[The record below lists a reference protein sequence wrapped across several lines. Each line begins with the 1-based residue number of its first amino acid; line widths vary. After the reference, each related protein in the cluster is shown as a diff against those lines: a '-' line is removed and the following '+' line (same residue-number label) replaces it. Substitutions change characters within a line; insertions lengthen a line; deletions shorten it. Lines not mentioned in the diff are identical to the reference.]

1 MRYIMSNSSKKEYLF
16 EVRKR
21 YFSVSKIEKKI
32 ILDEF
37 CTNCTYNRKYA
48 IRLINNTS
56 LPKSSYKRSGRK
68 KIYHQKPI
76 IDFLKHLLIATN
88 FICSKRLK
96 AVIKDWLPFYLIH
109 FPNTISDEQ
118 QKLLLKISH
127 ASIDRV
133 LKKFRKKNQKLGL
146 SSTKP
151 GSLLKK
157 HIPIKTN
164 QWDESRP
171 GFVEADTVAH
181 CGVSLAGHYIHTVQA
196 VDIATG
202 WTECRAAWGK
212 GERGVFD
219 ALKNIETALPFK
231 ILGFD
236 SDNGNEFLN
245 RNLLKY
251 FLNKKPPISF
261 TRSREYQKNDN
272 AHIEQKNWT
281 NIRQYLGYHRFDN
294 PDILTLLNNL
304 FSREWSLFFNFFIP
318 SVKLISK
325 YRNGAKTIKEH
336 DKPKTPFQRLLDS
349 NSLYPTKRIKY
360 LNLYNSLDPFILFDS
375 LKNQILDVLKLVN

>member
-1 MRYIMSNSSKKEYLF
+1 M
-16 EVRKR
+16 
-21 YFSVSKIEKKI
+21 
-32 ILDEF
+32 
-37 CTNCTYNRKYA
+37 
-48 IRLINNTS
+48 
-56 LPKSSYKRSGRK
+56 
-68 KIYHQKPI
+68 
-76 IDFLKHLLIATN
+76 ATN
-88 FICSKRLK
+88 FICSKRLV
-96 AVIKDWLPFYLIH
+96 AVIKIWLPFYLID
-109 FPNTISDEQ
+109 FPNVLSEEQ
-118 QKLLLKISH
+118 QKLLLQISH

-133 LKKFRKKNQKLGL
+133 LKKYRKKNRKLGL

-181 CGVSLAGHYIHTVQA
+181 CGSSLVGHYIHTIQV

-219 ALKNIETALPFK
+219 ALRNIEDALPFK

-251 FLNKKPPISF
+251 FLNKKPPVSF
-261 TRSREYQKNDN
+261 TRSREYHKNDN

-294 PDILTLLNNL
+294 SNILPLLNNL
-304 FSREWSLFFNFFIP
+304 YSNEWPLFFNFFIP
-318 SVKLISK
+318 SVKLINK
-325 YRNGAKTIKEH
+325 YRHGAKTFKEH

-349 NSLYPTKRIKY
+349 DCFKY
-360 LNLYNSLDPFILFDS
+360 TQKNEYLKLYNSLDSFRLQVS
-375 LKNQILDVLKLVN
+375 LKNQILAILKLLN